1 MKRIDWLL
9 YDMNANPLPPPDP
22 SLARLLCPRWSY
34 ECGGTES
41 HGSTTLN
48 VRSIDP

>member
-9 YDMNANPLPPPDP
+9 YDMNANPLPPPEP

-34 ECGGTES
+34 GIDATKS
-41 HGSTTLN
+41 HGSTILR
-48 VRSIDP
+48 VRSVDP